1 MKKKNFT
8 LIELLVVVG
17 MIITALVM
25 GLIVLGAG
33 GYFIYDHYNSDETQV
48 EIVEIKK

>member
-33 GYFIYDHYNSDETQV
+33 GYFIYYHYN
-48 EIVEIKK
+48 